1 MNIKKLVSSP
11 VFLSMVA
18 MISSACWC
26 GPIWAEELPKA
37 PATEAP
43 EATEAPQEPQAK
55 IICPMEWTSPT
66 NSSNAGDMPATG
78 LVAFDWTD
86 HPGAGGYEMTVITPN
101 NSPVEYET
109 DGSAKDLFLENYSQ
123 VGSYQV
129 VVTAVDTNGVAL
141 CSITMNFSM
150 PVVSGNGNPNNN
162 NGGEDEPVSDEGDQ
176 PISIIPSNPII
187 PPSNPVIIP
196 SNPIIPPV
204 PTEDPPK

>member
-1 MNIKKLVSSP
+1 
-11 VFLSMVA
+11 

-26 GPIWAEELPKA
+26 GPSWTEELSKA

-43 EATEAPQEPQAK
+43 AATEAPQEPQAK
-55 IICPMEWTSPT
+55 IICPMKWTSPT

-78 LVAFDWTD
+78 MVPFDWTD
-86 HPGAGGYEMTVITPN
+86 HPGAGSYELTVITPN
-101 NSPVEYET
+101 NSPVDYDT

-129 VVTAVDTNGVAL
+129 VVTAVDANGVAL

-150 PVVSGNGNPNNN
+150 PVVSGSGKPNNN
-162 NGGEDEPVSDEGDQ
+162 NGGEDEPVS
-176 PISIIPSNPII
+176 IIPSDPII
-187 PPSNPVIIP
+187 PPA
-196 SNPIIPPV
+196 

>member
-26 GPIWAEELPKA
+26 GPTKWVDELPKA
-37 PATEAP
+37 PAT

-55 IICPMEWTSPT
+55 MICPMEWTSPT
-66 NSSNAGDMPATG
+66 NSSDAGEMPATG
-78 LVAFDWTD
+78 MVSFDWTD
-86 HPGAGGYEMTVITPN
+86 HPTAGGYEMTVITPN

-109 DGSAKDLFLENYSQ
+109 NSSAKDLFLENYSQ

-129 VVTAVDTNGVAL
+129 VVTAIDLNGNTM

-162 NGGEDEPVSDEGDQ
+162 NNDSEDEPVSGGGDQ
-176 PISIIPSNPII
+176 PVSIIPSNPII

-196 SNPIIPPV
+196 SNPIIPPA

>member
-26 GPIWAEELPKA
+26 GPSWAEELPKA
-37 PATEAP
+37 PATEA
-43 EATEAPQEPQAK
+43 TEAPQEPQAK
-55 IICPMEWTSPT
+55 MICPMEWTSPT

-78 LVAFDWTD
+78 MVSFDWTD

-129 VVTAVDTNGVAL
+129 VVTAVDVNGVAL

-150 PVVSGNGNPNNN
+150 PVVSGSGKPNNS
-162 NGGEDEPVSDEGDQ
+162 NGGEDEPVS
-176 PISIIPSNPII
+176 IIPSNPIV
-187 PPSNPVIIP
+187 PSNPVIIP
-196 SNPIIPPV
+196 SNPIIPPA